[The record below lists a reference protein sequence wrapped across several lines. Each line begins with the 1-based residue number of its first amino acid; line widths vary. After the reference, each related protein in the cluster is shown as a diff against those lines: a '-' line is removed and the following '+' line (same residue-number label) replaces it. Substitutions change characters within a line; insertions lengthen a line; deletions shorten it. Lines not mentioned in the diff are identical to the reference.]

1 MKIKNLRQ
9 GTTLAPR
16 LRDVLELVYAKR
28 PLIEYEVTKYSQD
41 NYAESVRAWQ
51 DGQRVGD
58 IHARFRRYSPSSGS
72 TEMWYAIDA
81 DTIKKERGDRNRKY
95 CKDAKV
101 AARTAIEKFA
111 KKPLAELGE
120 KLIREVNITI
130 ESMQDRIEH
139 AYTRSI
145 SYSSLDLANYFTD
158 LVLANNPPVP
168 KSTIDSIV
176 SNDALR
182 KRENYDIACNVHKHF
197 KSKNGYVIRVMED
210 ETLLCAHISNPDT
223 TSKHQ
228 STYEL
233 DQYSQEKFAML
244 KLLDPKQFAAD
255 IGVKYERDELN
266 EFGSKKETIY
276 FIVAGETKVIE

>member
-9 GTTLAPR
+9 GATLAPR
-16 LRDVLELVYAKR
+16 LQEVLELVYAKR
-28 PLIEYEVTKYSQD
+28 PLLEYEVIRYGD
-41 NYAESVRAWQ
+41 IHYADSVRAWQ
-51 DGQRVGD
+51 DGQVVGEIRACFD
-58 IHARFRRYSPSSGS
+58 RFSPTKGM
-72 TEMWYAIDA
+72 TERWYAIDA
-81 DTIKKERGDRNRKY
+81 HTIKKERGDRNRKY

-111 KKPLAELGE
+111 KKHLAELGE

-139 AYTRSI
+139 AYTQSI

-168 KSTIDSIV
+168 KRTIDSIV

-182 KRENYDIACNVHKHF
+182 KRENYDIACNVHNHF
-197 KSKNGYVIRVMED
+197 KSKNGYVIRVMGD
-210 ETLLCAHISNPDT
+210 ETLLCAHIGNPDT

-266 EFGSKKETIY
+266 EFGGKKETIY
-276 FIVAGETKVIE
+276 FIVAGETKVVE